1 MNSMSVRSTVLS
13 AVFMLGLAACASEQ
27 SSMTGGT
34 AGTSSSTTGAAAKG
48 EADASGELT
57 ACLAKIPKNST
68 AGARMVA
75 EESCRRDEAVR
86 QSIVGTASTKSG
98 DRASSGTQ
106 GDTLDACMARI
117 PKDASAGQRML
128 AEESC
133 KRDQASRQ

>member
-1 MNSMSVRSTVLS
+1 MNRMSVRSTVLS
-13 AVFMLGLAACASEQ
+13 SVFLLGLAACATEQ
-27 SSMTGGT
+27 SSMTG
-34 AGTSSSTTGAAAKG
+34 SSTAAPSTTSGSATRGAA
-48 EADASGELT
+48 DATGELS
-57 ACLAKIPKNST
+57 ACLARIPKDST

-86 QSIVGTASTKSG
+86 QSIVGTAATKSG
-98 DRASSGTQ
+98 DRVSSGTQ

-133 KRDQASRQ
+133 KRDQANR